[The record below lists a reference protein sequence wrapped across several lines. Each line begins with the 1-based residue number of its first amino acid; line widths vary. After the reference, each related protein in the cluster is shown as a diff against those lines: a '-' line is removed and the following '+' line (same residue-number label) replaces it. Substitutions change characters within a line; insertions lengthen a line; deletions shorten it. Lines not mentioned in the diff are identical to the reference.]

1 MRLACT
7 GTADNT
13 VQRGAATTYC
23 CPKKSRTRH
32 MGVLR
37 EILIIPRSSNPFV
50 RQAHPHMWFVQ
61 YFGGFPTLTDRLF
74 TLIACQVSGTTL
86 KMLRSVRGLGAFQV
100 TASPYCSHPL
110 AGAAWASVGL
120 CEPFYFYSSFFFYSY
135 RGHRLA
141 QLCL

>member
-1 MRLACT
+1 
-7 GTADNT
+7 
-13 VQRGAATTYC
+13 
-23 CPKKSRTRH
+23 
-32 MGVLR
+32 
-37 EILIIPRSSNPFV
+37 
-50 RQAHPHMWFVQ
+50 MWFVQ

-100 TASPYCSHPL
+100 TAPPYCPHPL

-120 CEPFYFYSSFFFYSY
+120 CEPFYFYSLFFFSSY